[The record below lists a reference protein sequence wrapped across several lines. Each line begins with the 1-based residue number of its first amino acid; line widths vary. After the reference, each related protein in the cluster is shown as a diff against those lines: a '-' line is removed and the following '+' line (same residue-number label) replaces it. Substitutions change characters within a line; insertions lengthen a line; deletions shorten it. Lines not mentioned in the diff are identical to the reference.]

1 MIIFATLSKPT
12 AQIEPILG
20 RKYERVKIKLKPD
33 FDVSTRHEIAI
44 SESVTAVQN
53 SRHKKNSHTEISPT
67 GEPVVNVRT
76 KAREAEFKCSICDET
91 NSHNEISHEKNA
103 TLLQAEIPP
112 EKKLRDEKI
121 YFVEFFTAT
130 QTFHKQFSLQEAE
143 SFLQEQIGKTFRNC
157 TERTENEEIV
167 FMTSKKG
174 KVTRIAKKL
183 KTEPPQFGAHKML
196 GEKIVQSQHNR
207 KKKYIIQE
215 GERVPFLQELG
226 VMTRDGKI
234 VAAKYAKFRQIN
246 RFLEFLDDIVP
257 AVIEQKKADSARE
270 NNFDNNS
277 FVVKNSAAENSVVIV
292 GNSTNE
298 NCVAK
303 NSADKNFIIPSENS
317 ADKKS
322 AAAATGNSASEHFAD
337 ENFIAENS
345 AQPDSTSPI
354 EPIRIVDFGSGKSYL
369 TFAVQYYFSQKKI
382 PFEIT
387 GVDLKKDVI
396 EQCADLSRRL
406 NLRHI
411 HFLCGNIADFSD
423 EKNPDIVITLHACD
437 TATDFALDYA
447 VRRGAKAILS
457 VPCCQHEINVQLQKK
472 SSRQELLR
480 PLLKYGIIRERF
492 AALVTDCVRAEIL
505 EQFGY
510 AVQILEFIDMEGT
523 PKNIL
528 IRAVLKKANSASA
541 DSVPASTPPEKKSDF
556 SATALLD
563 ALGVGQTLCR
573 IVRREN

>member
-1 MIIFATLSKPT
+1 MKKTRCFC
-12 AQIEPILG
+12 
-20 RKYERVKIKLKPD
+20 KLK
-33 FDVSTRHEIAI
+33 FR
-44 SESVTAVQN
+44 
-53 SRHKKNSHTEISPT
+53 RK
-67 GEPVVNVRT
+67 
-76 KAREAEFKCSICDET
+76 
-91 NSHNEISHEKNA
+91 
-103 TLLQAEIPP
+103 
-112 EKKLRDEKI
+112 KKLRDEKI

-143 SFLQEQIGKTFRNC
+143 SFLQEHIGKTFRNC

-196 GEKIVQSQHNR
+196 GEKIVLGQSQHNR

-246 RFLEFLDDIVP
+246 RFLEFLDDVVP

-277 FVVKNSAAENSVVIV
+277 FVVKNSAAENSVAIV

-303 NSADKNFIIPSENS
+303 DSTDKNY
-317 ADKKS
+317 
-322 AAAATGNSASEHFAD
+322 AAAATGSSASEHFAG

-345 AQPDSTSPI
+345 AQSNSTSPI

-492 AALVTDCVRAEIL
+492 TALVTDCVRAEIL
-505 EQFGY
+505 EHFGY

-541 DSVPASTPPEKKSDF
+541 DFVPASAPPEKKSDF
-556 SATALLD
+556 SAAALLD